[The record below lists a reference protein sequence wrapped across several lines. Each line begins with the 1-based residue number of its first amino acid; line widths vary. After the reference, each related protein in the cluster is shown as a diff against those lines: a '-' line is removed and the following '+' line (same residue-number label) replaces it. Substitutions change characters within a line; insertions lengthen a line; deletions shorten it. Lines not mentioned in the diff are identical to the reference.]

1 MKKFLLAATVI
12 IGSSTTLLALDRM
25 PPRVLQKIEQ
35 EAREVKSHEA
45 HKRMWQ
51 IYHDSLWQYVAP
63 IFKEKFDAHF
73 TPEHMAKT
81 LFHIRTQA
89 DNKAFST
96 DFFNGLET
104 WSKMKPETQQIIV
117 ASFKDTYTAM
127 PREKEAL
134 SDMLIQIKDAMF
146 EEKPLPLPEVYTA
159 QIAKIEATGG
169 QEEKRKY
176 LVCLQSV
183 ISSTYHV
190 MKYIEVLG
198 SEE

>member
-1 MKKFLLAATVI
+1 MKKFLLAAAVI
-12 IGSSTTLLALDRM
+12 IASSTTLLALDRL
-25 PPRVLQKIEQ
+25 PQKVLEKIEK
-35 EAREVKSHEA
+35 EAGLVKSHEA

-51 IYHDSLWQYVAP
+51 IYHDSLWVHVAP
-63 IFKEKFDAHF
+63 IFKEKFNTHF
-73 TPEHMAKT
+73 TEEHMAKT

-89 DNKAFST
+89 DNKALST

-104 WSKMKPETQQIIV
+104 WSNMKTETQQIIV

-127 PREKEAL
+127 PRETEAL
-134 SDMLIQIKDAMF
+134 AGMLSQIKDAMF

-198 SEE
+198 SEK